1 MALSYL
7 ARLGG
12 AAPPFRTSP
21 RDRVAPAKPALEP
34 GPVRGT
40 RFSPTGPRA
49 MIRAHLRRWRPRPHA
64 QRTGSTPR
72 VRPSGAALQLDP
84 SHRSSQG
91 FLRQVLGFQLGA
103 ESLVETVGEVGGR
116 DAQRELHERLRGQ

>member
-1 MALSYL
+1 
-7 ARLGG
+7 
-12 AAPPFRTSP
+12 
-21 RDRVAPAKPALEP
+21 
-34 GPVRGT
+34 
-40 RFSPTGPRA
+40 

-91 FLRQVLGFQLGA
+91 FSDTLLVIVPVVDVGIMPMAMAHRQVNVPVGVGLARRFRAVMGMLMVFIVRVPV
-103 ESLVETVGEVGGR
+103 LVR
-116 DAQRELHERLRGQ
+116 